1 MLRVEGHKN
10 LYRNDNGAIV
20 NTDTVEY
27 NQYKRLK
34 NKRQSERNE
43 LDRLRSE
50 IDDIKKM
57 LKELKNP

>member
-10 LYRNDNGAIV
+10 LYRNDTGAIV

-27 NQYKRLK
+27 NQYKRLR
-34 NKRQSERNE
+34 NKRQSEKNE
-43 LDRLRSE
+43 IDRLKRE
-50 IDDIKKM
+50 IDDIKEM

>member
-10 LYRNDNGAIV
+10 LYRNDIGAIV

-34 NKRQSERNE
+34 NKRQSEKDE
-43 LDRLRSE
+43 IDRLKRE
-50 IDDIKKM
+50 IDDIKSM
-57 LKELKNP
+57 LIDLKNP

>member
-27 NQYKRLK
+27 NQYMRLK
-34 NKRQSERNE
+34 NKRKSEKDE
-43 LDRLRSE
+43 IDRLRRE
-50 IDDIKKM
+50 IDEIKSMIKD
-57 LKELKNP
+57 LKNP

>member
-1 MLRVEGHKN
+1 MLKVEGHKN
-10 LYRNDNGAIV
+10 LYRNDEGAIV

-27 NQYKRLK
+27 TQYLRLK
-34 NKRQSERNE
+34 NKRQSEKNE
-43 LDRLRSE
+43 IDRLKRE

>member
-10 LYRNDNGAIV
+10 LYRNDIGAIV

-34 NKRQSERNE
+34 NKRQSEKDE
-43 LDRLRSE
+43 IDRLKSE
-50 IDDIKKM
+50 IDDIKEM

>member
-10 LYRNDNGAIV
+10 LYRNDIGAIV

-34 NKRQSERNE
+34 NKRQSEKDE
-43 LDRLRSE
+43 IDRLKRE
-50 IDDIKKM
+50 IDDIKSM
-57 LKELKNP
+57 LKDLKNP

>member
-10 LYRNDNGAIV
+10 LYRNDTGAIV

-27 NQYKRLK
+27 NQYLRLK
-34 NKRQSERNE
+34 NKRQSEKNE
-43 LDRLRSE
+43 LNRLKSE
-50 IDDIKKM
+50 IDEIKLM